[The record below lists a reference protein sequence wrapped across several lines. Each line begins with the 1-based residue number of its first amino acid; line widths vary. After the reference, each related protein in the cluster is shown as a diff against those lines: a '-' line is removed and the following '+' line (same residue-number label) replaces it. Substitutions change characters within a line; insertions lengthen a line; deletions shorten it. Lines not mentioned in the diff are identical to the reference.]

1 MQETINEL
9 NIFIEPKF
17 HITKR
22 AAINECEGIIS
33 ICGQLVNYKKVS
45 PALLR
50 FSCIVMPGKL
60 QVFIGSLSRN
70 FNIKTDGLQSPDYS
84 IGNSEALY
92 IKLLLTVPVKV
103 KEK

>member
-17 HITKR
+17 PITKR
-22 AAINECEGIIS
+22 GALNECEGIIN

-60 QVFIGSLSRN
+60 SVFIGSLDRN
-70 FNIKTDGLQSPDYS
+70 FKIKTDGQLQTVTAF
-84 IGNSEALY
+84 NNAEALY

-103 KEK
+103 K